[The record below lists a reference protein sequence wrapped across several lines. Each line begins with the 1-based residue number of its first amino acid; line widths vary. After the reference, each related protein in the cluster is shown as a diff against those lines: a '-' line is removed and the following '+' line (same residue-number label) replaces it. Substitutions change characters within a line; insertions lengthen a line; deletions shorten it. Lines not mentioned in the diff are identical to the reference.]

1 MSSNDPVSVVRWR
14 DAGWLGA
21 NRRSSIPMSEELP
34 VGNMTSNDRSRL
46 DGLSMIT
53 PTTGKKENT

>member
-1 MSSNDPVSVVRWR
+1 
-14 DAGWLGA
+14 
-21 NRRSSIPMSEELP
+21 MSEELP
-34 VGNMTSNDRSRL
+34 VGNMTSNDRIRL